1 MLDGRCVALYKGS
14 FEQVDSYA
22 GKPLD
27 KAKEFE
33 SQGSKKIYISD
44 LNGRREKAFI
54 QKELVKEIVDAV
66 QVPVILEAG
75 FSTTEAIQ
83 EALDVGANQ
92 VVLRSPKL
100 EFVQK
105 VIQTF
110 GPEKIIIQIFANR
123 TELIEDREKKRAD
136 DYTEVVDYAE
146 KLVELGVKT
155 VIYKDKRSEGILT
168 NPNYDEIDRLFLT
181 TGDDLKIY
189 SSGGI
194 SKQHHLKLLKKIGTS
209 GAMIGKAL
217 FERKISIREAQNAVQ
232 D

>member
-1 MLDGRCVALYKGS
+1 MV
-14 FEQVDSYA
+14 
-22 GKPLD
+22 
-27 KAKEFE
+27 
-33 SQGSKKIYISD
+33 
-44 LNGRREKAFI
+44 
-54 QKELVKEIVDAV
+54 
-66 QVPVILEAG
+66 
-75 FSTTEAIQ
+75 
-83 EALDVGANQ
+83 DVGANQ

-100 EFVQK
+100 EFVEK
-105 VIQTF
+105 AIQTF

-123 TELIEDREKKRAD
+123 MELIEDREKKRVD

-155 VIYKDKRSEGILT
+155 IMYKDKRSEGILT
-168 NPNYDEIDRLFLT
+168 NPNYDKIDRLFLT

-194 SKQHHLKLLKKIGTS
+194 SAPHHLKLLKKIGAS